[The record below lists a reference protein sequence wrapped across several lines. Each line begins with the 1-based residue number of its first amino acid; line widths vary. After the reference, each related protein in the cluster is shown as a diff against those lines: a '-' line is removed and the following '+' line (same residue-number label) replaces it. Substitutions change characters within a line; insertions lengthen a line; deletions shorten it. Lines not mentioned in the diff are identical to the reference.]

1 MVGERTQQLKLALLR
16 IERSY
21 EDTLSTLR
29 KALSRMLPDDRK
41 LLLEVTQ
48 RLARRKRKRSNPT
61 QVTVEIKDRTS

>member
-1 MVGERTQQLKLALLR
+1 MVLGKGNMPEPAESQWLG
-16 IERSY
+16 S
-21 EDTLSTLR
+21 
-29 KALSRMLPDDRK
+29 MLPDDRK